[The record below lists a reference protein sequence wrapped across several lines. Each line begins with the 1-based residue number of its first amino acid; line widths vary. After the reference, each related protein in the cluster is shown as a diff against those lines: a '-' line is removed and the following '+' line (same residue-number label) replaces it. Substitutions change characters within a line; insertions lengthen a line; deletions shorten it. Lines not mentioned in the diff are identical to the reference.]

1 MTHTILAAAG
11 AAFLLFAGSVAAA
24 QAPVFTPEQE
34 ARIGQIAADY
44 MLDHP
49 EILVQVSQKL
59 QAQQQERQQKMY
71 ALSVMGNQ
79 EALLRDADTPAY
91 GPEKAKVAVI
101 EFFDYQCIW
110 CSKLAPEIEKAMKAN
125 PDVRFVFKEW
135 PIFAG
140 KWPSSEQ
147 AAQRGLAVWKAKGAQ
162 AYMTYHNRIYHTGH
176 TEGELTTVDIDTAA
190 KAAGFMENSI
200 PDNSAVLTRNDALA
214 QQLGLTGTPGLII
227 MPVTGA
233 KPANITVLSGGT
245 TAAQIQLAIRKAEQ
259 TSR

>member
-1 MTHTILAAAG
+1 MTRTTLAALG
-11 AAFLLFAGSVAAA
+11 AAFSLFVGSAAA
-24 QAPVFTPEQE
+24 APAPVFTPEQE

-44 MLDHP
+44 MLAHP

-71 ALSVMGNQ
+71 ALSIMENQ

-91 GPEKAKVAVI
+91 GPENAKVAVI

-110 CSKLAPEIEKAMKAN
+110 CSKLAPEIEKAMKAS

-140 KWPSSEQ
+140 KWAESEQ

-162 AYMTYHNRIYHTGH
+162 AYVTYHNSIYHTGH
-176 TEGELTTVDIDTAA
+176 AEGELTAADIDAAA
-190 KAAGFMENSI
+190 KAAGFTNTPV
-200 PDNSAVLTRNDALA
+200 PDNTAVLERNDALA

-227 MPVTGA
+227 MPATGA
-233 KPANITVLSGGT
+233 KPENITVLSGGT
-245 TAAQIQLAIRKAEQ
+245 TAAQIQAAIKKAAN
-259 TSR
+259 

>member
-1 MTHTILAAAG
+1 M
-11 AAFLLFAGSVAAA
+11 FAGSAAA
-24 QAPVFTPEQE
+24 APAPVFTPEQE

-44 MLDHP
+44 MLTHP

-71 ALSVMGNQ
+71 ALSVMENQ

-91 GPEKAKVAVI
+91 GPENAKVAVI

-125 PDVRFVFKEW
+125 PDVRFLFKEW

-140 KWPSSEQ
+140 KWAESEQ
-147 AAQRGLAVWKAKGAQ
+147 AAQRGLAVWKAKGAE
-162 AYMTYHNRIYHTGH
+162 AYVTYHNSIYHTGH
-176 TEGELTTVDIDTAA
+176 AEGELTAADIDAAA
-190 KAAGFMENSI
+190 KAAGFTDNTT
-200 PDNSAVLTRNDALA
+200 PDNTAVLERNDALA

-233 KPANITVLSGGT
+233 KPGNITVLSGGT
-245 TAAQIQLAIRKAEQ
+245 TAAQIQAAIKKAAQ
-259 TSR
+259 

>member
-1 MTHTILAAAG
+1 MTRTTLAALG
-11 AAFLLFAGSVAAA
+11 AAFSLFAGSAAA
-24 QAPVFTPEQE
+24 APAPVFTPEQE

-44 MLDHP
+44 MLAHP

-71 ALSVMGNQ
+71 ALSIMENQ

-91 GPEKAKVAVI
+91 GPENAKVAVI

-140 KWPSSEQ
+140 KWAESEQ

-162 AYMTYHNRIYHTGH
+162 AYVTYHNSIYHTGH
-176 TEGELTTVDIDTAA
+176 AEGELTAADIDAAA
-190 KAAGFMENSI
+190 KAAGFTNTPIPENT
-200 PDNSAVLTRNDALA
+200 AVLERNDALA

-233 KPANITVLSGGT
+233 KPGNITVLSGGT
-245 TAAQIQLAIRKAEQ
+245 TAEQIQAAIKKAAQ
-259 TSR
+259 

>member
-1 MTHTILAAAG
+1 MTRTTLAALG
-11 AAFLLFAGSVAAA
+11 AAFSLFAGSAVAAP
-24 QAPVFTPEQE
+24 APVFTPEQE

-44 MLDHP
+44 MLAHP

-71 ALSVMGNQ
+71 ALSVMENQ

-91 GPEKAKVAVI
+91 GPENAKVAVI

-125 PDVRFVFKEW
+125 PDVRFLFKEW

-140 KWPSSEQ
+140 KWAESEQ
-147 AAQRGLAVWKAKGAQ
+147 AAQRGLAVWKAKGAE
-162 AYMTYHNRIYHTGH
+162 AYVTYHNSIYHTGH
-176 TEGELTTVDIDTAA
+176 AEGELTAADIDAAA
-190 KAAGFMENSI
+190 KAAGFTDNTT
-200 PDNSAVLTRNDALA
+200 PDNTAVLERNDALA

-233 KPANITVLSGGT
+233 KPGNITVLSGGT
-245 TAAQIQLAIRKAEQ
+245 TAAQIQAAIKKAAQ
-259 TSR
+259 

>member
-1 MTHTILAAAG
+1 MTRTTLAALG
-11 AAFLLFAGSVAAA
+11 AAFSLFAGSAAA
-24 QAPVFTPEQE
+24 APAPVFTPEQE

-44 MLDHP
+44 MLAHP

-59 QAQQQERQQKMY
+59 QAQQQERQKKMY
-71 ALSVMGNQ
+71 ALSVMENQ

-91 GPEKAKVAVI
+91 GPENAKVAVI

-140 KWPSSEQ
+140 KWAESEQ

-162 AYMTYHNRIYHTGH
+162 AYVTYHNSIYHTGH
-176 TEGELTTVDIDTAA
+176 AEGELTAADIDAAA
-190 KAAGFMENSI
+190 KAAGFMSSTT
-200 PDNSAVLTRNDALA
+200 PDNTAALERNDALA

-233 KPANITVLSGGT
+233 KPGNITVLSGGT
-245 TAAQIQLAIRKAEQ
+245 TAAQIQAAIKKAAQ
-259 TSR
+259 